1 MNKKCTREVITKREN
16 RQNTSIKF
24 IKGLSL
30 LLTVAL
36 LGSNIAPSIVIA
48 KTTEGTTIEFQE
60 ESAQDDTNTQG
71 ELNIDDADT
80 SKQFGEKIDY
90 LNMSKNATIATE
102 NKAMLVDMTAGE
114 LLGGSFLSSRSY
126 FSKFNDLMFIL
137 TTLKEAPLTE
147 KVTVSKRAASLK
159 GENIFG
165 FKEGDKI
172 SLYDLLLCF
181 YFTGSED
188 ARLAIVDHIAGNDTT
203 FIAMMN
209 SVARNIGLINTNYSN
224 VNGDYN
230 KSQKTMLYDIYSI
243 VYELLNEDFMKEVLS
258 INKLFITYENS
269 NGKTV
274 SKACVNQSLID
285 AKSVT
290 VPENM
295 KIVTAFSGNCKILG
309 NGQIVLAE
317 GENGH
322 YYLSILMEVDN
333 RRDIGKESG
342 RILEIVN
349 GKEYFDEEIPT
360 PTPTATPTPTK
371 KPEPTPKPTVTPK
384 PTPKPTATPTPT
396 PIAYKAKIPTQ
407 SNNARYQ
414 FLMNTNYK
422 AYTIYDAPAG
432 FRSATEAVKNMK
444 VITVPVW
451 KMDVAGRKYPSTMK
465 LTIHKK
471 LADGVSSIYKEIY
484 DLPMKFPIK
493 TMIGYSYRKIGGV
506 GLNKSTL
513 LSIHSFGAA
522 IDINPGDYDN
532 DYFLGKG
539 NDLRNKSNP
548 YCIPDEVI
556 QIFASYGWFWGG
568 DFEISAD
575 TMHFQYLGL
584 EFLSYQGKNPFR
596 ELKFKNGAVMSGIDV
611 KNLQQRLVRLGY
623 KVTVDGT
630 YGKNTETVIKKFQ
643 KDNKLKET
651 GVVNYSTWEKLINL
665 THYMGYVF

>member
-1 MNKKCTREVITKREN
+1 MSKKCTREVITKREN
-16 RQNTSIKF
+16 KQYTSIKF
-24 IKGLSL
+24 IKGLSFL
-30 LLTVAL
+30 LVVAI

-48 KTTEGTTIEFQE
+48 KTTEDTTFEFQE
-60 ESAQDDTNTQG
+60 ESMPDDINTQG
-71 ELNIDDADT
+71 DLNIDADT
-80 SKQFGEKIDY
+80 LKKFGEKIDY
-90 LNMSKNATIATE
+90 LKMSKKATISTE
-102 NKAMLVDMTAGE
+102 NKAMLVDMTASE
-114 LLGGSFLSSRSY
+114 LLGGSFLSSRSN
-126 FSKFNDLMFIL
+126 FSGFNDLMFIL
-137 TTLKEAPLTE
+137 TTLREAPLTDI
-147 KVTVSKRAASLK
+147 VTVSKRAASLK

-172 SLYDLLLCF
+172 SLNDLLLCF

-224 VNGDYN
+224 INGDYN
-230 KSQKTMLYDIYSI
+230 KSQRTMLYDIYSI
-243 VYELLNEDFMKEVLS
+243 VYELFNEDFMKEVLTE
-258 INKLFITYENS
+258 NKLFITYENS
-269 NGKTV
+269 NGNTV
-274 SKACVNQSLID
+274 KKACVNQSMID
-285 AKSVT
+285 ANSVA

-295 KIVTAFSGNCKILG
+295 KIVIAFTRNCKILG
-309 NGQIVLAE
+309 NGQIVLVE
-317 GENGH
+317 GEDGH
-322 YYLSILMEVDN
+322 FYLSILMEVDK

-349 GKEYFDEEIPT
+349 GKEYFDEKIPT
-360 PTPTATPTPTK
+360 PTPTPTK

-384 PTPKPTATPTPT
+384 PTPKPTAIPTPT

-422 AYTIYDAPAG
+422 AYTIYDAPVG
-432 FRSATEAVKNMK
+432 FRSATEAAKNMK

-451 KMDVAGRKYPSTMK
+451 KMDVAGKKYPSTMK
-465 LTIHKK
+465 LSIHKK
-471 LADGVSSIYKEIY
+471 LADGVSSIFKEIY
-484 DLPMKFPIK
+484 DLPMKFPVK
-493 TMIGYSYRKIGGV
+493 TMLGFSYRKVGGV
-506 GLNKSTL
+506 GLSQSTL

-539 NDLRNKSNP
+539 NDLRNRSNP

-556 QIFASYGWFWGG
+556 EIFASYGWFWGG

-596 ELKFKNGAVMSGIDV
+596 ELKYKDGTVMSGIDV
-611 KNLQQRLVRLGY
+611 KNLQQRLNRLGY